1 LFPYKLKK
9 VFDKAVKDS
18 IEQIPATSSA
28 FKEGELDL
36 KVYVDNE
43 MDFYLGVVMATI
55 FEKYTVYAVMEGF
68 TKEQIMSVSHLR
80 IKNIFQM
87 IPTLKEKIKAQ
98 VGL

>member
-1 LFPYKLKK
+1 MFPYKLKK

-28 FKEGELDL
+28 FKEGKLNL

-43 MDFYLGVVMATI
+43 MNFYYGVVMATI
-55 FEKYTVYAVMEGF
+55 FEKYTVYVVMEGF

-80 IKNIFQM
+80 VNDIFQK
-87 IPTLKEKIKAQ
+87 IPTLKEKIKEQ
-98 VGL
+98 IGL

>member
-1 LFPYKLKK
+1 MVPDKLKK

-18 IEQIPATSSA
+18 IEQIPVTSLA
-28 FKEGELDL
+28 FKEGKLDL
-36 KVYVDNE
+36 KLYVDNE

-68 TKEQIMSVSHLR
+68 TKEQILSVSHLR
-80 IKNIFQM
+80 VNYIFQ
-87 IPTLKEKIKAQ
+87 ITPTLKEKIKEQ